1 MDFWIIA
8 NIVVCIDVLILV
20 ILIVGNLKSIWRFMM
35 EQTDRRIFV
44 MDEDV
49 IDPKLWKP
57 LLDEINLQLE
67 QREVAQRLIVAR

>member
-8 NIVVCIDVLILV
+8 NIVVCIDVLILA
-20 ILIVGNLKSIWRFMM
+20 ILIVGNLKSIWRLMM

-57 LLDEINLQLE
+57 LLDEISLQLQ

>member
-1 MDFWIIA
+1 
-8 NIVVCIDVLILV
+8 
-20 ILIVGNLKSIWRFMM
+20 M

-57 LLDEINLQLE
+57 LLDEISLQLQ

>member
-1 MDFWIIA
+1 ME
-8 NIVVCIDVLILV
+8 
-20 ILIVGNLKSIWRFMM
+20 KSK
-35 EQTDRRIFV
+35 QVFV

-57 LLDEINLQLE
+57 LIDEINLQLE